1 MFLLHI
7 LKKKMLENKWIKGC
21 IPFSLG
27 LFIIYRSDAGNNI
40 LHAMPKLIKL
50 RI

>member
-7 LKKKMLENKWIKGC
+7 LKKMLENKLIKAC
-21 IPFSLG
+21 RPFSLR
-27 LFIIYRSDAGNNI
+27 LFITYRSDAGNNI